1 MNKILLLIFLMS
13 SFSVAAYAAEHDKTY
28 LEMYLGAALY
38 SLDDDRDLDGIIS
51 KELGFEVPV
60 NDHLSLETWLSDY
73 TAEYTNTSDEL
84 DSQRFYGGALLH
96 LKKRGKK
103 RPFIVLG
110 YSHLGYENNA
120 GHASSES
127 IFSFGVGL
135 KRYYSNNVILRGE
148 LLMMNSID
156 KELIDMGGRLAI
168 GYAFRPSAA
177 KPVYMPEPEPE
188 PEPEVKTEQI
198 QAEKPKQ
205 TVIAEPDIAELR
217 ADLITIV
224 EKTASL
230 PVDTDQD
237 GVTDDIDQCSN
248 TNPSFKV
255 DDSGCTFMLTER
267 VSISVDIKFPF
278 NSAELPEKSLPEVQK
293 VADFM
298 TQFDDT
304 ILAVAGHSDDSGPA
318 IYNQYLSQLRADA
331 VRRSLIDSFGLPE
344 VRVSA
349 LGYGEEEPVA
359 DNSTKEGRATNR
371 HVAIVVE
378 ANVEKEAL
386 R

>member
-1 MNKILLLIFLMS
+1 MNKILLLVFLMS
-13 SFSVAAYAAEHDKTY
+13 SFSVAAYAAEYDKTY
-28 LEMYLGAALY
+28 LEMYLGSALY
-38 SLDDDRDLDGIIS
+38 SLDDDRDLDRIIS

-60 NDHLSLETWLSDY
+60 NGHLSLETWLSDY

-120 GHASSES
+120 GHKSSES
-127 IFSFGVGL
+127 LFSFGVGL

-148 LLMMNSID
+148 LMMMNSID
-156 KELIDMGGRLAI
+156 KELIDMGGRLAL
-168 GYAFRPSAA
+168 GYAFKPNVA
-177 KPVYMPEPEPE
+177 KPVYMPEPAPE
-188 PEPEVKTEQI
+188 EKAEKI
-198 QAEKPKQ
+198 KAEKPKQ
-205 TVIAEPDIAELR
+205 AVIPEPDIAELR
-217 ADLITIV
+217 ADLIANV
-224 EKTASL
+224 EKPASL
-230 PVDTDQD
+230 SVDTDQD

-278 NSAELPEKSLPEVQK
+278 NSAELPEKSLPEVKK

-298 TQFDDT
+298 TQFNET
-304 ILAVAGHSDDSGPA
+304 MLAVAGHSDDSGPA

-344 VRVSA
+344 ARVSA

-359 DNSTKEGRATNR
+359 DNATKEGRATNR